1 MQLILK
7 VLSGQRSGQQLKI
20 PQPKC
25 FVGRAP
31 DCQLRPDTDQISRHH
46 CVISQFDD
54 AVLVRDLG
62 SKNGTFINGER
73 ITREREVNDGDLLEI
88 GPFSFQVILVQTP
101 VVASAPTAV
110 IPLTTVMPATA
121 AAVPSVSKPV
131 APPVALPPVPVAAE
145 FTTTV
150 DMTVPVPA
158 ALPPAPPLAP
168 ATREDL
174 EDLLDLI
181 EPGKPSRKQDND
193 TVAMSGDTLD
203 LKEPKGKPTAPPA
216 AGPVSMSE
224 AAKLMKK
231 NRGRPH

>member
-7 VLSGQRSGQQLKI
+7 VLSGQRAGQQLKI

-73 ITREREVNDGDLLEI
+73 ITRERELNDGDLLEI
-88 GPFSFQVILVQTP
+88 GPFSFQAIVVQTP
-101 VVASAPTAV
+101 AAAPASTAT
-110 IPLTTVMPATA
+110 IPATI
-121 AAVPSVSKPV
+121 AAVPPVSVPPV
-131 APPVALPPVPVAAE
+131 TVAAVSAPPVALPPVPVVADITA
-145 FTTTV
+145 TV
-150 DMTVPVPA
+150 DMTVPVSA
-158 ALPPAPPLAP
+158 SLPPAPPSA

-181 EPGKPSRKQDND
+181 ETGKPSKKQDND

-203 LKEPKGKPTAPPA
+203 FKEGKKPA
-216 AGPVSMSE
+216 APGAPVSMSE